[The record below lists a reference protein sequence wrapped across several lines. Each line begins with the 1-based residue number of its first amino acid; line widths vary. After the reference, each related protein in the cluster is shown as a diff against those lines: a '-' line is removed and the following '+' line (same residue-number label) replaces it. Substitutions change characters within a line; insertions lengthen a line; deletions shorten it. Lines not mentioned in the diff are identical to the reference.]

1 MKKALIALPVF
12 VATFVLSGCSLSSV
26 APTSTVTMA
35 SATVIRSD
43 DGGGTWNPKIKIDA
57 SKTIAG
63 IDVLSMAI
71 NPSDSNIIYIGTEAS
86 GLFVTKDGGETWSNV
101 AFADKVYGLAFDS
114 QNPNIIYGSGVVNS
128 RAKIY
133 KRLQEDQEWKEI
145 YTEPSDKTV
154 ISSLVIDKINSQII
168 YAGTSAGVIIKST
181 DGGQTWASLKKVDG
195 PVISIAFDATNS
207 EHVFFGVF
215 QVGVLETKDGGITID
230 DITRSIDV
238 AGNTS
243 SIDTIMADPSSSGV
257 IYVGTDKGIFY
268 RTADGK
274 WNALKIIES
283 SKAFPIRAIAV
294 NPQNSKEIIY
304 SSAKAIY
311 KSTDGGLKWA
321 TFQLDTTKEISV
333 LRYDSTNTSK
343 IYAGL
348 RSF

>member
-1 MKKALIALPVF
+1 
-12 VATFVLSGCSLSSV
+12 
-26 APTSTVTMA
+26 
-35 SATVIRSD
+35 
-43 DGGGTWNPKIKIDA
+43 
-57 SKTIAG
+57 
-63 IDVLSMAI
+63 MAI
-71 NPSDSNIIYIGTEAS
+71 NPNNPNVIYIGTDAN
-86 GLFVTKDGGETWSNV
+86 GLFVTKDGGEIWSNV
-101 AFADKVYGLAFDS
+101 AFANKVYGLAFDP
-114 QNPNIIYGSGVVNS
+114 QNPDIIYGSGVVNG

-145 YTEPSDKTV
+145 YTEPSDKTI
-154 ISSLVIDKINSQII
+154 ISSLAIDKVNSQVI
-168 YAGTSAGVIIKST
+168 YAGTSIGVILKST
-181 DGGQTWASLKKVDG
+181 NGGQTWASLTKAGG
-195 PVISIAFDATNS
+195 PIISIAFDIANDL
-207 EHVFFGVF
+207 HVFFGVF

-333 LRYDSTNTSK
+333 LRYDSTNTSI